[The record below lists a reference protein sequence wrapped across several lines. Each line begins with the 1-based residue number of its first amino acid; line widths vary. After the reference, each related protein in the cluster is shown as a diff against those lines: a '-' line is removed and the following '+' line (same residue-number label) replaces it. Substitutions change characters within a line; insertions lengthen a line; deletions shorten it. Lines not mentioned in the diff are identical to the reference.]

1 MLRRVGADEE
11 SIIRVLTNLAN
22 TYGLLGRHED
32 ALRIQIDVYSENL
45 KLKGEEHRDTV
56 LAINNYALSL
66 ARLLRFEEAKA
77 LLRKAIPVAQRGFGE
92 NDELTIRM
100 RWTYAGMLITDDG
113 TLDNCREAVTTYED
127 IERIARRVFG
137 SAHPLTTKIEVSL
150 QEARA
155 VLRARETQPAEDPA
169 EEVD

>member
-1 MLRRVGADEE
+1 MHKV
-11 SIIRVLTNLAN
+11 S
-22 TYGLLGRHED
+22 H
-32 ALRIQIDVYSENL
+32 
-45 KLKGEEHRDTV
+45 
-56 LAINNYALSL
+56 SL
-66 ARLLRFEEAKA
+66 
-77 LLRKAIPVAQRGFGE
+77 
-92 NDELTIRM
+92 
-100 RWTYAGMLITDDG
+100 YAGMLITDDG